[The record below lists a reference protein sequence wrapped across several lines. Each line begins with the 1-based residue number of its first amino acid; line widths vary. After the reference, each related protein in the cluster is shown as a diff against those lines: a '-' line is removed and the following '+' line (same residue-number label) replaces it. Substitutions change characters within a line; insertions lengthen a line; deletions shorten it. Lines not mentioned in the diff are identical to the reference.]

1 MNASDSSGRRSLAP
15 GLSSAVRGPVLVP
28 GDPGYDEACA
38 LWNGRIDRRPAA
50 VVRCLDAADVVA
62 TIAVARARGLPLA
75 IYGGGHH
82 TAGFALCDDGMVI
95 EFSRVKEIEVDP
107 GRRVA
112 RIGAGVLARE
122 LNAAT
127 QPYGLAT
134 TGAPIVSCG
143 MAGYTLGGG
152 LGWISR
158 KHGLACD
165 NLLSAE
171 VVTADGRTVRAAEDE
186 HPDLFWAL
194 RGGGGNFGVVTR
206 FEFRLHPVGP
216 EVLSGL
222 IAHPMDGAAEVLRFY
237 RDYMPTAPDELAC
250 MPVVYRLPDLPEM
263 PEGHRGDTVFA
274 LVPFYDGDPDEG
286 MAAIQPLR
294 EVGAPIIDV
303 VGPAPYAHL
312 LDDLEAGMY
321 YPGERNAYETAFFD
335 ELTDAAIDAFV
346 AHAAPV
352 PSANSSIFF
361 EWLGGAID
369 RLGPDATAYPH
380 RGRRLCVTAV
390 PKWADPE
397 DDVAMIGWATRLFE
411 ALAPHAAPGRYVN
424 YLDDRDDGGDAAAPS
439 DAVSRADLAA
449 PSDAAAPTDAT
460 VAPTRAARDAY
471 GSHYERLA
479 EIKAR
484 WDPDNVFRVNHNI
497 QPARGQD
504 PDRRSSSGA
513 PAGRI
518 QRS

>member
-1 MNASDSSGRRSLAP
+1 MSDADTL
-15 GLSSAVRGPVLVP
+15 LSDLRAVVRGPVLAP
-28 GDPGYDEACA
+28 REPGYDEARA
-38 LWNGRIDRRPAA
+38 LWNGRIDRRPKAI
-50 VVRCLDAADVVA
+50 VRCLDPADVAA
-62 TIAVARARGLPLA
+62 TISWTRGHGLPLA
-75 IYGGGHH
+75 VHGAGHH
-82 TAGFALCDDGMVI
+82 TAGFALCDDGVVI
-95 EFSRVKEIEVDP
+95 DLSKMKDVDVDRE
-107 GRRVA
+107 RRVA

-127 QPYGLAT
+127 QPHGLAT

-158 KHGLACD
+158 KYGLACD
-165 NLLSAE
+165 NLLSAD

-222 IAHPMDGAAEVLRFY
+222 IAHPMDGASEVLRFY
-237 RDYMPTAPDELAC
+237 RDYMPTAPDDLAC
-250 MPVVYRLPDLPEM
+250 MPVVYRLPDVPEM
-263 PEGHRGDTVFA
+263 PEGHRGHTVFA
-274 LVPFYDGDPDEG
+274 LVPFYDGDPDAG
-286 MAAIQPLR
+286 MKAIQPLR

-303 VGPAPYAHL
+303 VAPAPYAHL

-335 ELTDAAIDAFV
+335 ELTDEAIDAFV

-352 PSANSSIFF
+352 PSANSTIFL

-369 RLGPDATAYPH
+369 RVEPDATAYPH
-380 RGRRLCVTAV
+380 RGRRLCLTAV
-390 PKWADPE
+390 PKWERPV
-397 DDVAMIGWATRLFE
+397 DDAAMIGWASRLFE

-424 YLDDRDDGGDAAAPS
+424 YLDARGNETADPSGAPS
-439 DAVSRADLAA
+439 TPPSRA
-449 PSDAAAPTDAT
+449 
-460 VAPTRAARDAY
+460 VRDAY

-484 WDPDNVFRVNHNI
+484 WDPENVFRVNHNI
-497 QPARGQD
+497 RPA
-504 PDRRSSSGA
+504 PSTE
-513 PAGRI
+513 PATD
-518 QRS
+518 